1 MILLWLRTGSC
12 NWNTETIP
20 LHIHIYIC
28 VNIYSKNLN
37 VQDDSGIILFFNFL
51 VVLRGVFKGGKGDIR
66 AQDACAKASSEQLA
80 IQTLQ
85 RARHAQLQPN
95 FMMYN
100 AAGHRFGKRWSS
112 RGSTSQGFLL
122 HSCNES
128 HAVASF
134 CYEIKSA
141 KNRWLVLLMKEI
153 IHHLEF
159 KKTM

>member
-20 LHIHIYIC
+20 LHIYIY
-28 VNIYSKNLN
+28 IYSKNLN
-37 VQDDSGIILFFNFL
+37 VQDDSGIILFFN
-51 VVLRGVFKGGKGDIR
+51 VFVCVARSFQRWKGDIR

-112 RGSTSQGFLL
+112 RGSTSQGFLF
-122 HSCNES
+122 H
-128 HAVASF
+128 
-134 CYEIKSA
+134 
-141 KNRWLVLLMKEI
+141 
-153 IHHLEF
+153 
-159 KKTM
+159 